1 MASNILSWQGR
12 QLKLNTRADIEPL
25 LAGIDPTLIEEIHLG
40 GNTVGIEAAQ
50 ALAEFLSKATSIKVA
65 DFADIF
71 TGRLITEI
79 PPALSAI
86 CDALIDKTSLVEIN
100 LSDNAFGGRSV
111 NPMVPFLTQ
120 NRSFQVLKLNN
131 NGLGPAGGEIIANAL
146 LKSAELSRA
155 EGKPSNLRVV
165 ICGRNRLE
173 NGSAPAWAAAF
184 AAHGGLEEVRMPQNG
199 IRMSGITALANG
211 LAKNAGLLHVDLQD
225 NTFTEEGDL
234 SGVAAWAAALKAWPA
249 LHTLNLSDCVLSGEG
264 EVPAVIEALVGGSNP
279 KLHTLQLQ
287 NNNLEAATF
296 EQLADAIAGELA
308 TLRRLE
314 LQWNEQEEDDEFLA
328 KIAES
333 LKTRGGKLFAT
344 DEDEEEEDEVS
355 KEDVE
360 DEPAAAIP
368 PAPPVVAA
376 EQEKQQ
382 KTVSDKA
389 TDDLADLLSKVSIKS
404 T

>member
-1 MASNILSWQGR
+1 MASNILSWHGR
-12 QLKLNTRADIEPL
+12 QLKLNTRADVEPL
-25 LAGIDPTLIEEIHLG
+25 LQGIDPAKIEEIHLG

-50 ALAEFLSKATSIKVA
+50 ALSEFLAKATSIKVA

-111 NPMVPFLTQ
+111 DPIVPFLTQ
-120 NRSFQVLKLNN
+120 NRSFQILKLNN
-131 NGLGPAGGEIIANAL
+131 NGLGPAGGEVIANAL
-146 LKSAELSRA
+146 LKSAELSKA
-155 EGKPSNLRVV
+155 AGTPSNLRVV

-184 AAHGGLEEVRMPQNG
+184 AAHGGLTEVRMPQNG

-234 SGVAAWAAALKAWPA
+234 SGVAAWATALKAWPG

-264 EVPAVIEALVGGSNP
+264 EVPAVVEALVEGSNP

-287 NNNLEAATF
+287 NNQLEASTF
-296 EQLADAIAGELA
+296 EQLSDAIAGELTA
-308 TLRRLE
+308 LMRLE

-328 KIAES
+328 KIAS
-333 LKTRGGKLFAT
+333 NLKMRGGKLIAS
-344 DEDEEEEDEVS
+344 DEDEEEEDAATKEEV
-355 KEDVE
+355 D
-360 DEPAAAIP
+360 DDPAAKIP
-368 PAPPVVAA
+368 PAPPSRRSGAG
-376 EQEKQQ
+376 
-382 KTVSDKA
+382 
-389 TDDLADLLSKVSIKS
+389 
-404 T
+404 